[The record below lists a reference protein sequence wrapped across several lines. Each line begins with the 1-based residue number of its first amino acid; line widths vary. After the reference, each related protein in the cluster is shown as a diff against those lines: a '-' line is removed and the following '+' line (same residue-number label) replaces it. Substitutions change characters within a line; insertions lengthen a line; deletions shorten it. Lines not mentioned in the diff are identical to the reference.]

1 GQIPTSRVGR
11 SGCAV
16 RSGRPRYACIES
28 AETTS
33 LPRRSATAS
42 ATAVLPDA
50 VGPKIATTLTGRNG
64 RAGLP
69 AKLGV
74 LGEERVGGE
83 RIVLFRVRGSMIA
96 KPGDGARDPLVE
108 RDRRL
113 VSEQLPRLR
122 QVGDV
127 VRHLAEQ
134 RGRQGDLRFD
144 AELRADELGRANK
157 RVALAIRE
165 VDGLVP
171 HSPVRQSLHSK

>member
-1 GQIPTSRVGR
+1 MAAWASAAYSPTEPSWESGQIPTSRVGR

-16 RSGRPRYACIES
+16 RSGNPRYACIES

-50 VGPKIATTLTGRNG
+50 VGPKIATTLTGRNR

-74 LGEERVGGE
+74 LREERVGRE
-83 RIVLFRVRGSMIA
+83 RSVLFRVGGTTIA
-96 KPGDGARDPLVE
+96 EPRHGTRNSLVE
-108 RDRRL
+108 RDGRL
-113 VSEQLPRLR
+113 VPEQLPRPR

-127 VRHLAEQ
+127 VRHLAE
-134 RGRQGDLRFD
+134 
-144 AELRADELGRANK
+144 
-157 RVALAIRE
+157 
-165 VDGLVP
+165 
-171 HSPVRQSLHSK
+171 